1 MKLHPQ
7 SSVVIVTGGA
17 PQGKRRGQSAVPRNG
32 AIPLERE
39 RRPPSG
45 LRRVSLSLCVSALGL
60 LPGGASSAAEVIW
73 QEAEAFRQTGGWSN
87 DSQHVDLM
95 GSPYLLAT
103 GVGHP
108 VADAVTGVKVPRAGR
123 YRLWVRCRDWFPSHS
138 PGTFEVRVGGMPAAV
153 VFGKSADDRWR
164 WCDGGEFEL
173 AAGDVELRLRD
184 TSGWWGRC
192 DAVVLADTG
201 FKPADDPQALAR
213 QRGQHAGVSPEIADM
228 PASDVVVVGGG
239 PAGLGAALAAA
250 RHGARVSFIQDRPV
264 LGGNASSEI
273 QVPPMGYIGNPPDT
287 INVTGIAEE
296 IFPLQGWTAFADSER
311 IGTIVRAEK
320 NISLFLNTRATGV
333 EMSAPGR
340 IGAVL
345 ALDVRTGRRMRF
357 AAPLFIDCTG
367 HGWVGFYAGADF
379 RMGTESRSEFGESM
393 APLEATPHTMGNSLY
408 KAVSEDMGR
417 PDPFVLPDWA
427 FRWEHPSD
435 FEPLKPRIKEVV
447 RPIEFDRTAQGKG
460 RRPKSATDLF
470 LGGAYTWYVE
480 TGGMHD
486 TVKDAER
493 IRDELLRIHLGL
505 WNYAKNHDPKT
516 MEFARQRRLTWLNH
530 VPGVRESRRL
540 MGDYIMTQKDF
551 DEPVAH
557 PDTVAF
563 TDWGIDD
570 HHPQG
575 FWVKGIDVMH
585 VYHGRRVSIPY
596 RSLYS
601 RNIANLFMAGRCL
614 SASHLA
620 LGGVRVQRPMCATGQ
635 AAGTAAALAARHRV
649 TPRDIHAGYIG
660 HLQQLLLKDG
670 CYLVGVPNRDPA
682 DLARLANPSAPEVIN
697 GWNRESQGLPEG
709 APWSPSNPV
718 VLEWEQV
725 QRIREVHLSINLLR
739 FAARLGIEVATP
751 SG

>member
-1 MKLHPQ
+1 EQ
-7 SSVVIVTGGA
+7 
-17 PQGKRRGQSAVPRNG
+17 
-32 AIPLERE
+32 
-39 RRPPSG
+39 
-45 LRRVSLSLCVSALGL
+45 
-60 LPGGASSAAEVIW
+60 
-73 QEAEAFRQTGGWSN
+73 
-87 DSQHVDLM
+87 
-95 GSPYLLAT
+95 Y
-103 GVGHP
+103 
-108 VADAVTGVKVPRAGR
+108 
-123 YRLWVRCRDWFPSHS
+123 
-138 PGTFEVRVGGMPAAV
+138 
-153 VFGKSADDRWR
+153 
-164 WCDGGEFEL
+164 
-173 AAGDVELRLRD
+173 
-184 TSGWWGRC
+184 
-192 DAVVLADTG
+192 
-201 FKPADDPQALAR
+201 
-213 QRGQHAGVSPEIADM
+213 AGVSPEIASM

-239 PAGLGAALAAA
+239 SSGLGAALAAA
-250 RHGARVSFIQDRPV
+250 RHGVRVSFIQDRPV

-273 QVPPMGYIGNPPDT
+273 QVPPMGYLGNPPDT

-311 IGTIVRAEK
+311 IETIVRAEK

-333 EMSAPGR
+333 EMGAPDH
-340 IGAVL
+340 INAVL

-367 HGWVGFYAGADF
+367 HGWIGFHAGADF

-393 APLEATPHTMGNSLY
+393 APLEATPHTMGNSIY

-427 FRWEHPSD
+427 FRWENPSD
-435 FEPLKPRIKEVV
+435 FETLKPRIKEAI
-447 RPIEFDRTAQGKG
+447 RPIEFDRTPKGKG
-460 RRPKSATDLF
+460 RQPKSATDLF

-480 TGGMHD
+480 TGGMLD

-516 MEFARQRRLTWLNH
+516 MEFARRRRLTWLNH

-551 DEPVAH
+551 DEPIAH

-585 VYHGRRVSIPY
+585 VYQGRRVSIPY

-601 RNIANLFMAGRCL
+601 RNIANLFMAGRCM

-635 AAGTAAALAARHRV
+635 AVGTAAALASRYRV
-649 TPRDIHAGYIG
+649 EPRDIHARYIG
-660 HLQQLLLKDG
+660 QLQQLLLKDG
-670 CYLVGVPNRDPA
+670 CYLVGVPNRDAA
-682 DLARLANPSAPEVIN
+682 DLARQAKPSAPQVID
-697 GWNRESQGLPEG
+697 GWNRESKGLPDG
-709 APWSPSNPV
+709 APWSASNPLT
-718 VLEWEQV
+718 LEWEQA
-725 QRIREVHLSINLLR
+725 QRICEVHLSINRLR

-751 SG
+751 SGWEGIEERKLSTDSIGRRQVFRFPAVETNRLRIRLFDSNRELSLCEVRVYGP